1 MKRIYR
7 KQRECSCGVCEFCKA
22 KRIALERIQRLFY
35 SPREL
40 TAEEER
46 ELSPGR
52 AVVVHEG
59 G

>member
-1 MKRIYR
+1 MKRIYK
-7 KQRECSCGVCEFCKA
+7 KQRDCSCGACESCKA
-22 KRIALERIQRLFY
+22 RRVALDRIQRLFY

-52 AVVVHEG
+52 AVVLHES
-59 G
+59 